1 MKYYNTEAG
10 LVVPHRTPVYTEVN
24 EFIGTVEN
32 KNDDDEWFVLLS
44 KNIAADPI
52 LIVPKPIYET
62 GKIKYLELIVFTVE

>member
-10 LVVPHRTPVYTEVN
+10 LVVPHRTPVYTEGN